1 MARIHKET
9 SPYYNTPI
17 KDFYLDVLQYR
28 TIPSSSNDK
37 IIAIEAKY
45 EGRPD
50 LFANDYYGS
59 PRLWW
64 VLVVRNPDILID
76 PLEDFKTGVEIF
88 VPSVETIQGL
98 T

>member
-1 MARIHKET
+1 MARIHKE
-9 SPYYNTPI
+9 SSQYYNTSI
-17 KDFYLDVLQYR
+17 KDFCLEILTLREV
-28 TIPSSSNDK
+28 PPSSNDK
-37 IIAIEAKY
+37 IIAIESKY
-45 EGRPD
+45 ENRPD

-64 VLVVRNPDILID
+64 VLVLRNMDILID

-88 VPSVETIQGL
+88 VPSVETVQGL

>member
-9 SPYYNTPI
+9 SPYYRTPI

-28 TIPSSSNDK
+28 SIPASPNDK
-37 IIAIEAKY
+37 IVSIAAKY
-45 EGRPD
+45 ENRPD

-64 VLVVRNPDILID
+64 VLVVRNPDVLID

-88 VPSVETIQGL
+88 VPSVETVQGL
-98 T
+98 S

>member
-9 SPYYNTPI
+9 SPYFNTPI
-17 KDFYLDVLQYR
+17 RDFYLDILEVRRVY
-28 TIPSSSNDK
+28 PSSNDK
-37 IIAIEAKY
+37 IMAIEAKY

-64 VLVVRNPDILID
+64 VLVLRNMDILID

-88 VPSVETIQGL
+88 VPSVETVQGI

>member
-9 SPYYNTPI
+9 SQYYNTPL
-17 KDFYLDVLQYR
+17 KDFYLDILTLRRV
-28 TIPSSSNDK
+28 PPSSNDT
-37 IIAIEAKY
+37 IVAIEAKY
-45 EGRPD
+45 ENRPD
-50 LFANDYYGS
+50 LFANDYYGT

-64 VLVVRNPDILID
+64 VLVMRNMDTLID

-88 VPSVETIQGL
+88 VPSTETVQGL

>member
-1 MARIHKET
+1 MAKIHKET
-9 SPYYNTPI
+9 SPYFNTPI
-17 KDFYLDVLQYR
+17 KDFYLDLLVHR
-28 TIPSSSNDK
+28 RIPPSSNDT
-37 IIAIEAKY
+37 IVAIEAKY
-45 EGRPD
+45 ENRPD

-64 VLVVRNPDILID
+64 VLVLRNMDILID

-88 VPSVETIQGL
+88 VPTAESVQNL

>member
-9 SPYYNTPI
+9 SPYYNTSI
-17 KDFYLDVLQYR
+17 KDFYLDVLTYR
-28 TIPSSSNDK
+28 IVPASSNDK
-37 IIAIEAKY
+37 IVAIEAKY
-45 EGRPD
+45 ENRPD

-64 VLVVRNPDILID
+64 VLVVRNPDVLID

-88 VPSVETIQGL
+88 VPSVETVQGL